1 MTEAGWIYL
10 AFTGALA
17 AAMVAIVIH
26 YFNRGRRDRIEAPKY
41 RMLEDD
47 AER

>member
-1 MTEAGWIYL
+1 MTAGGWIYL

-17 AAMVAIVIH
+17 VVMAAIILH
-26 YFNRGRRDRIEAPKY
+26 YGNRGRRDRIEAPKY

-47 AER
+47 PDR